1 MAEETFAQ
9 QQVTE
14 PELSESDRIR
24 KRIQEYKASLNPQT
38 LQIIQILLDS
48 QLKSGLLKPADLDAV
63 VLLRDEVNKAQIE
76 YNTQVQNAQKR
87 LQDLAETEMAEKVA
101 AQEAKVQAIVDSRDA
116 ERARRKSVED
126 RMAQMEAVLASH
138 GISMDLN
145 QDGVVG
151 LKEGQV
157 ASQLTAEEQAQVDN
171 IVQVEKDNIA
181 EMESKPK
188 SRAFA
193 MARALNPE
201 PTIEEMPGVEKMPP
215 PDPMESWES
224 QYDDTPVSDEQMA
237 EAHKLADEL
246 DEFEDKVES
255 TKKSFKEW
263 EEENGHPTNDDLH
276 AMAEGLDEFKPSG
289 TTTESFLDEVERVNE
304 VAEADELLSEDTPPP
319 PSAPVVSAGQVNDEQ
334 AEELAEENPEF
345 VLSRDSVK
353 MIEETPEGWDA
364 NGSPVVDEPEEEY
377 EEITIPSES
386 ELKSMTKANIKS
398 EADKLGFDVPT
409 SLTKTAMIET
419 FKTQT
424 DEFIQSLQDSGEFVS
439 ASDSSDDDESKDDI
453 KDGGYF

>member
-1 MAEETFAQ
+1 MAEQTFAQ

-14 PELSESDRIR
+14 PELSESDKIR
-24 KRIQEYKASLNPQT
+24 KRIQDYKASLNPQT

-101 AQEAKVQAIVDSRDA
+101 AQEAQVQSIVDSRDA
-116 ERARRKSVED
+116 ERARRKAVED

-157 ASQLTAEEQAQVDN
+157 ASQLTAEEQTQVDN

-181 EMESKPK
+181 QMEPKPK

-193 MARALNPE
+193 MARAMNPE
-201 PTIEEMPGVEKMPP
+201 PTVEEEPIMPP
-215 PDPMESWES
+215 PDPMESWE
-224 QYDDTPVSDEQMA
+224 TPAVSDEQMA
-237 EAHKLADEL
+237 EANKLADEL

-304 VAEADELLSEDTPPP
+304 VAEADELLEDTPPP

-334 AEELAEENPEF
+334 AEELSEENPEF

-353 MIEETPEGWDA
+353 MIDELPEE
-364 NGSPVVDEPEEEY
+364 EEEY

>member
-1 MAEETFAQ
+1 MAEQTFAQ

-14 PELSESDRIR
+14 PELSESDKIR
-24 KRIQEYKASLNPQT
+24 KRIQDYKASLNPQT

-48 QLKSGLLKPADLDAV
+48 QLKSGLMKPADLDAV

-215 PDPMESWES
+215 PDPMESWEA
-224 QYDDTPVSDEQMA
+224 PAVSDEQMI
-237 EAHKLADEL
+237 EANKLADEL

-263 EEENGHPTNDDLH
+263 EEEN
-276 AMAEGLDEFKPSG
+276 EFKPSG

-304 VAEADELLSEDTPPP
+304 VAEADELLSEDIPPP

-353 MIEETPEGWDA
+353 MIDELPEE
-364 NGSPVVDEPEEEY
+364 EEEY

-439 ASDSSDDDESKDDI
+439 ASDSSEDDESKDDI

>member
-48 QLKSGLLKPADLDAV
+48 QLKSGLMKPADLDAV

-101 AQEAKVQAIVDSRDA
+101 AQEAQVQAIVDSRDA

-193 MARALNPE
+193 MARAMNPE

-224 QYDDTPVSDEQMA
+224 QYDDTPSPSVSDEQMA
-237 EAHKLADEL
+237 EANKLADEL

-263 EEENGHPTNDDLH
+263 EEEN
-276 AMAEGLDEFKPSG
+276 EFKPSG

-304 VAEADELLSEDTPPP
+304 VAEADELLSEDIPPP
-319 PSAPVVSAGQVNDEQ
+319 PSAPVVSAGQVIDEQ
-334 AEELAEENPEF
+334 AEELTEENPEF
-345 VLSRDSVK
+345 VLSRESVK
-353 MIEETPEGWDA
+353 MIDELPE
-364 NGSPVVDEPEEEY
+364 EPEEEY

-439 ASDSSDDDESKDDI
+439 ASDSSEDDESKDDI

>member
-14 PELSESDRIR
+14 PELSESDKIR
-24 KRIQEYKASLNPQT
+24 KRIQDYKASLNPQT

-48 QLKSGLLKPADLDAV
+48 QLKSGLMKPADLDAV

-215 PDPMESWES
+215 PDPMESWEA
-224 QYDDTPVSDEQMA
+224 PAVSDEQMI
-237 EAHKLADEL
+237 EANKLADEL

-263 EEENGHPTNDDLH
+263 EEEN
-276 AMAEGLDEFKPSG
+276 EFKPSG

-304 VAEADELLSEDTPPP
+304 VAEADELLSEDIPPP

-353 MIEETPEGWDA
+353 MIDELPEE
-364 NGSPVVDEPEEEY
+364 EEEY

-439 ASDSSDDDESKDDI
+439 ASDSSEDDESKDDI

>member
-1 MAEETFAQ
+1 MAENKTFAEQ
-9 QQVTE
+9 RVTE

-24 KRIQEYKASLNPQT
+24 QRIQDYKAQLSPNT
-38 LQIIQILLDS
+38 LQVIQIMLEA
-48 QLKSGLLKPADLDAV
+48 QLKSGLMKPADLDALV
-63 VLLRDEVNKAQIE
+63 MLRDEVNKAQIE
-76 YNTQVQNAQKR
+76 YNTQVQNAQRR
-87 LQDLAETEMAEKVA
+87 LQDLSETEMAEKVA
-101 AQEAKVQAIVDSRDA
+101 AEEAKIQAIVDSRDA
-116 ERARRKSVED
+116 ERARRKGVED
-126 RMAQMEAVLASH
+126 RLAQMEAVLASH

-151 LKEGQV
+151 LTEGQV
-157 ASQLTAEEQAQVDN
+157 ADELTEEEQAQVDEM
-171 IVQVEKDNIA
+171 IQVEKDNIT
-181 EMESKPK
+181 SKP
-188 SRAFA
+188 SRAFQV
-193 MARALNPE
+193 ARALNPE
-201 PTIEEMPGVEKMPP
+201 PA
-215 PDPMESWES
+215 
-224 QYDDTPVSDEQMA
+224 VSDEAMA
-237 EAHKLADEL
+237 KANELADEL
-246 DEFEDKVES
+246 EEFEQKIEE

-263 EEENGHPTNDDLH
+263 DEENKQESFD
-276 AMAEGLDEFKPSG
+276 FKPSG

-304 VAEADELLSEDTPPP
+304 VAEADELLSEDIPPP

-353 MIEETPEGWDA
+353 MIDELPEE
-364 NGSPVVDEPEEEY
+364 EEEY

-439 ASDSSDDDESKDDI
+439 ASDSSEDDESKDDI

>member
-1 MAEETFAQ
+1 MAEQTFAQ

-14 PELSESDRIR
+14 PELSESDKIR
-24 KRIQEYKASLNPQT
+24 KRIQDYKASLNPQT

-101 AQEAKVQAIVDSRDA
+101 AQEAQVQAIVDSRDA

-157 ASQLTAEEQAQVDN
+157 ASQLTDEEQAQVDN

-201 PTIEEMPGVEKMPP
+201 PEVKEEPIMPP
-215 PDPMESWES
+215 ADPMESWE
-224 QYDDTPVSDEQMA
+224 TPPVSDEQMV
-237 EAHKLADEL
+237 EANKLADEL

-255 TKKSFKEW
+255 SKKSFKEW
-263 EEENGHPTNDDLH
+263 EEEN
-276 AMAEGLDEFKPSG
+276 EFKPSG

-353 MIEETPEGWDA
+353 MIDELPEE
-364 NGSPVVDEPEEEY
+364 EEEY

>member
-101 AQEAKVQAIVDSRDA
+101 AQEAQVQAIVDARDA
-116 ERARRKSVED
+116 ERARRKAVED

-193 MARALNPE
+193 MARAMNPE

-224 QYDDTPVSDEQMA
+224 QYDDTLSPSVSDEQMA
-237 EAHKLADEL
+237 EANKLADEL

-263 EEENGHPTNDDLH
+263 EEEN
-276 AMAEGLDEFKPSG
+276 EFKPSG

-304 VAEADELLSEDTPPP
+304 VAEADELLSEDIPPP

-334 AEELAEENPEF
+334 AEELTEENPEF
-345 VLSRDSVK
+345 VLSRESVK
-353 MIEETPEGWDA
+353 MIDELPE
-364 NGSPVVDEPEEEY
+364 EPEEEY

-439 ASDSSDDDESKDDI
+439 ASDSSEDDESKDDI